1 MTLAVDGLQHVSGE
15 LAKDF
20 TKSSASGHTI
30 HPPFSKF
37 RSGNRFRY
45 SRFFCPYA
53 YKQVRARFS

>member
-30 HPPFSKF
+30 HPPFPKSGVEIVLQQS
-37 RSGNRFRY
+37 RSALI
-45 SRFFCPYA
+45 SM
-53 YKQVRARFS
+53 